1 VKVRSGEEER
11 EVTSKQTM
19 DKVKKMSKVSLGGA
33 KVKVLGGCPDQ
44 SMEGVVLELGWS
56 ADTDALVVGDLIVSL
71 SRNQKT

>member
-19 DKVKKMSKVSLGGA
+19 DKVKRSKVSLGGA